1 MKLVLDRTLP
11 VSLRSQLH
19 GLIEYGISCGDLAPG
34 ETLPSVRDLADRLGV
49 APMTVAQV
57 YNALKAAGL
66 VETRPGAGTFVSN
79 RQPTPTQ
86 PTGDMSELYRQID
99 ALLDQS
105 RKIGMR
111 KADLM
116 ALVSAR
122 SSRSPE
128 PTSRQQHILMIG
140 LFAEATGSYAGFIA
154 DRLGPGV
161 TVEPLTIAT
170 LENDAALRARAAT
183 ADLAVTIMS
192 RQQQVEALLPQ
203 TRVVSIR
210 FTPSQETRQAL
221 AALDSL
227 ARIAAVSRFPE
238 FLPILKSGVMRFAPH
253 VAEVFAE
260 TIDNPSLMTT
270 VSQAT
275 VLVFATGA
283 ESILAEVAPDMPRIE
298 YRHAPDIADIERII
312 APALASPNDA
322 PTRPANEIDD
332 AAGFSPHQSHPTQ
345 TNLSLKE
352 NMR

>member
-79 RQPTPTQ
+79 RKPAPTQ
-86 PTGDMSELYRQID
+86 PAGDMSELYRQID

-105 RKIGMR
+105 RKIGIR
-111 KADLM
+111 NADLM

-128 PTSRQQHILMIG
+128 PDSRQHILMIG
-140 LFAEATGSYAGFIA
+140 LFAEATRSYAGFIG

-170 LENDAALRARAAT
+170 LENDAELRARAAT

-260 TIDNPSLMTT
+260 TIDSPSLMTT

-283 ESILAEVAPDMPRIE
+283 ESVLAEVAPDMPRIE

-322 PTRPANEIDD
+322 PTRPANEIND
-332 AAGFSPHQSHPTQ
+332 AAGFSPHQFHPTQ
-345 TNLSLKE
+345 TNLSQKE